1 MKQPGDAVNMSQF
14 NFVEIYHPINLSRRQ
29 SYTPYSAGDGGSR
42 SIYILETPWDAHHWR
57 LRSREMHLLNLIPFF
72 SHFYVNRIRQF
83 PTQPSVVHWQLN
95 YVTSLHHFRTSH
107 SPSPQ
112 VLSILSLS
120 DPSKEEKVIFWKVRV
135 FSTITRKEDIKSL
148 NVYFFYLTFVISIY
162 FFFFQSS
169 SSSAVLSIRACC
181 KNQTLFKQYTSLQ

>member
-83 PTQPSVVHWQLN
+83 PTQPSVVH
-95 YVTSLHHFRTSH
+95 
-107 SPSPQ
+107 
-112 VLSILSLS
+112 
-120 DPSKEEKVIFWKVRV
+120 
-135 FSTITRKEDIKSL
+135 
-148 NVYFFYLTFVISIY
+148 
-162 FFFFQSS
+162 
-169 SSSAVLSIRACC
+169 
-181 KNQTLFKQYTSLQ
+181 